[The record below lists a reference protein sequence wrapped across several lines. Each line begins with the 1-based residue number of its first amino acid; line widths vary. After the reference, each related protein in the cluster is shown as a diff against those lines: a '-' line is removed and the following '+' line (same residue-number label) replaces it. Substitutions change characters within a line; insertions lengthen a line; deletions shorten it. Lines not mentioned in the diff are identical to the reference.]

1 MYTGALTMKETHS
14 SNPEHSPK
22 RVARLAL
29 VGLFTLSASCAQDV
43 TPPTHSLSDAVQ
55 EYVDETGMPI
65 DMSRTSQSTDLCEP
79 EYLVPHVAAMNA
91 AGEQSLL
98 EAVCKK

>member
-1 MYTGALTMKETHS
+1 MKEIHS
-14 SNPEHSPK
+14 SNPEHSPR

-29 VGLFTLSASCAQDV
+29 VGLFTLSTSCAPEV

-55 EYVDETGMPI
+55 EYIDETGMAI
-65 DMSRTSQSTDLCEP
+65 DMSTTGQSTDLCEP
-79 EYLVPHVAAMNA
+79 EYLAPHVAAMNA

-98 EAVCKK
+98 EAVCNK